1 MMTTFLMT
9 LALLAGT
16 PAADNVPRATTT
28 VIFVNCAEEDN
39 GELTATGRD
48 QANLLVRFLEH
59 EEIKAIYAPYRSC
72 LVATVQPLARSK
84 GQEVAYFYD
93 ASATDEAG
101 MRHILGVM
109 MAKNEGKTIVVC
121 APGKSIE
128 KMSGMLGIKKKS
140 LKPNT
145 GLFGEVLIV
154 NVLYKGEAVAQK
166 LNMNF
171 QKKV

>member
-1 MMTTFLMT
+1 MIATIFMT
-9 LALLAGT
+9 LALWAGT
-16 PAADNVPRATTT
+16 PDAGDIPRTTTT
-28 VIFVNCAEEDN
+28 VIFVNCAEQDN
-39 GELTATGRD
+39 GELTATGHD
-48 QANLLVRFLEH
+48 QANLLVRFLEN
-59 EEIKAIYAPYRSC
+59 EDIKAVYAPYRPC

-93 ASATDEAG
+93 ASATDEDG
-101 MRHILGVM
+101 MRHILAVM
-109 MAKNEGKTIVVC
+109 MTKNEGKTIVVC
-121 APGKSIE
+121 APGSSIE
-128 KMSGMLGIKKKS
+128 KMSGMLGIKKKA